1 MYEWRSRGQK
11 AAAEFA
17 IVTELEN
24 ERGAVGVDDVV
35 VVQRTAD
42 YAPAEVMGWLQRV
55 SHHHHLVA
63 SESSNMLRHV
73 TGNH

>member
-1 MYEWRSRGQK
+1 MYEWTSGGQK

-24 ERGAVGVDDVV
+24 ERGAAGVDDVV

-42 YAPAEVMGWLQRV
+42 YALAEVMG
-55 SHHHHLVA
+55 
-63 SESSNMLRHV
+63 E
-73 TGNH
+73 

>member
-1 MYEWRSRGQK
+1 MYEWRSGGQK

-42 YAPAEVMGWLQRV
+42 YAPAEVMG
-55 SHHHHLVA
+55 
-63 SESSNMLRHV
+63 E
-73 TGNH
+73 